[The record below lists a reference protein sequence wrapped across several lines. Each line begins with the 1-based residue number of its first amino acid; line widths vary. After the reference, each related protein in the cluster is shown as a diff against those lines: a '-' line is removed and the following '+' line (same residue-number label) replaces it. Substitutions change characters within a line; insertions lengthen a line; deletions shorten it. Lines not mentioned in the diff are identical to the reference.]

1 MNTAEII
8 QVLIDG
14 AKADRLLPDT
24 ASPKPL
30 KAINHGYVHDE
41 ADLRNQEH
49 TFTRKQPSRNAVGL
63 RDAALEIIA
72 LERNEDRRRAL
83 HAWVNSK
90 VGLHTFKSW
99 CAKEGKGISVEAGRR
114 RAKRA
119 IENIRAEFVRNDALN
134 NGNNG
139 LTPLIADRETGY
151 KGITLV
157 KPVWRDE
164 EAQTARDCIVA
175 GWRGMREARNAARRS
190 R

>member
-30 KAINHGYVHDE
+30 KGISYGAVSTPS
-41 ADLRNQEH
+41 DLDNKRVRIVP
-49 TFTRKQPSRNAVGL
+49 TKNAVGL

-72 LERNEDRRRAL
+72 LERNEARRRAL

-90 VGLHTFKSW
+90 ARLRTFKTW
-99 CAKEGKGISVEAGRR
+99 CDMEGISVEAGRR

-139 LTPLIADRETGY
+139 LAPLIADRETGY
-151 KGITLV
+151 KGVTLA